1 MKAIRNLWNYLRPS
15 IEGEDGKFSHRR
27 ASVFYF
33 MALITY
39 MVYKTAHGSVFP
51 EIAWIVVAG
60 GAGLMSGL
68 SVWQNKVNREYPK
81 FNEPTEPVG

>member
-1 MKAIRNLWNYLRPS
+1 MIREAWTYLKPS
-15 IEGEDGKFSHRR
+15 IEGADGRFSHRR

-33 MALITY
+33 MLLLTY
-39 MVYKTAHGSVFP
+39 MVWKTAHGSSFP

-68 SVWQNKVNREYPK
+68 SVWSNKVNK
-81 FNEPTEPVG
+81 QNNEHSLSHPH